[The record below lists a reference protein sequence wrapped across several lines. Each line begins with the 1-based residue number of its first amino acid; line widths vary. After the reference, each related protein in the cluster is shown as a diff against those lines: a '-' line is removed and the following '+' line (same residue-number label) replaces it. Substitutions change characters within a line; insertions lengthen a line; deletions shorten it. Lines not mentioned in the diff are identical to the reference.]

1 MSTSQR
7 VIKNTGYLYIRLG
20 ITMFIS
26 LYTTRIILNSLGE
39 NDYGIFSLIGSSIS
53 ILNFFYTTMSD
64 MTQRFISYSEGE
76 GSIDKIKQVFNV
88 STIIHV
94 SIGIISCILLLIF
107 GYFLFD
113 GILNIQTDR
122 IYAAKVVFASFIIST
137 LFTVVSVPYNA
148 IITAHENMLYF
159 ALVGILESVLK
170 LFVAIYIIYSPFDKL
185 IVYGILMACIPIILW
200 IIMGIYCHKHYEEC
214 MFHPRRY
221 CNKNMV
227 KQMLSFSGWTFT
239 VNASGGVTFY
249 TAGIILNRF
258 FGAILNTAQGI
269 AIQISGQLMVFAN
282 NMLKAINPVIVKC
295 AGEKNL
301 KSMNEISLAGCKYS
315 FFLLAFI
322 AIPFLFE
329 ANYILKLWLK
339 IFPEFTVIFCQ
350 LQVIRVLIEQLT
362 RSLNTSISAVGKI
375 KGFSVWK
382 TIINIIPL
390 FIAPIL
396 FICGYKPYW
405 IHIVWIICWGI
416 LGSAVH
422 ILYAHNKCQ
431 LRFQDYTNK
440 VLYPCILIT
449 ALTCIPGILI
459 NIYMEESLFRLMLTL
474 SSCLIIFFLSVWFIG
489 LSKQE
494 SQQFVGF
501 IYAKIRAFRRN
512 SK

>member
-1 MSTSQR
+1 
-7 VIKNTGYLYIRLG
+7 
-20 ITMFIS
+20 MFIS

-39 NDYGIFSLIGSSIS
+39 NDYGIFSLVGSSIS
-53 ILNFFYTTMSD
+53 ILDFFYTSMSD
-64 MTQRFISYSEGE
+64 MTQRFISYSAGE
-76 GSIDKIKQVFNV
+76 GSIDRIKQVFNV

-94 SIGIISCILLLIF
+94 SIGIISCIILLIF

-122 IYAAKVVFASFIIST
+122 IFAAKVVFACFVIRI

-159 ALVGILESVLK
+159 SLVGILESVLK
-170 LFVAIYIIYSPFDKL
+170 LFVAIYIIYTPFDKL
-185 IVYGILMACIPIILW
+185 IMYGILMACIPLILW
-200 IIMGIYCHKHYEEC
+200 IIMGIYCHRHYEEC
-214 MFHPRRY
+214 MFQPRRY
-221 CNKNMV
+221 CNKNML
-227 KQMLSFSGWTFT
+227 KQMLSFSGWTFA
-239 VNASGGVTFY
+239 VNASGGITY
-249 TAGIILNRF
+249 NSAGIILNRF

-282 NMLKAINPVIVKC
+282 NMLKAINPIIVKC

-301 KSMNEISLAGCKYS
+301 RAMNEISLAGCKYS

-375 KGFSVWK
+375 KAFSVWK
-382 TIINIIPL
+382 TLIYILPL
-390 FIAPIL
+390 FIAPIF
-396 FICGYKPYW
+396 FIFGYKPYW

-416 LGSAVH
+416 LGSALH
-422 ILYAHNKCQ
+422 IVYAHYKCQ
-431 LRFQDYTNK
+431 LSFRDYAFK

-449 ALTCIPGILI
+449 AMTCIPGILI

-494 SQQFVGF
+494 SKQFMDF
-501 IYAKIRAFRRN
+501 IYAKLHVFKRKR
-512 SK
+512 